1 MAARA
6 RGGST
11 ASASGP
17 RSDVYTGLL
26 GVALIAQIIGV
37 LFFFLDWSQYPT
49 TAKPA
54 LPTMP
59 QLTAGQQK

>member
-1 MAARA
+1 M
-6 RGGST
+6 
-11 ASASGP
+11 
-17 RSDVYTGLL
+17 YTGLL

-49 TAKPA
+49 TAKPT